1 MADPILSIRNLVV
14 EGENRDGRTTILKS
28 VDLTLARGEI
38 VGLVGESGSG
48 KSTLGLSAL
57 GYVRT
62 GCTICE
68 GTIEFDGTSLLNL
81 PKAQLRKLRGHRIAY
96 VAQSAAAYFNPG
108 FRLIDQTIET
118 AVMQGIFDRR
128 AAEAAAIALYRALQL
143 PDPEYIGKAYPHQV
157 SGGQLQRI
165 MTAMAMIS
173 RPDVIVFDEPT
184 TALDCTTQVEVL
196 GAIRNVVRE
205 RQTAA
210 LFISHDLPVVA
221 QMADRMAIMRR
232 GAIIEEGPTSTILDA
247 PKEDYTRSL
256 WSVREI
262 EPPMREATSAPLL
275 CVRGVTAGYAAGYNI
290 LESIDLE
297 LPHGQTLAIVGE
309 SGSGKSTLARTI
321 VGLLPRCD
329 GTIQFD
335 SHTLPRALKDRKHE
349 DLRAIQLIHQSA
361 DTSLNPRHRVCEL
374 IGHPLTH
381 FRGLRGKA
389 VKVRVAE
396 VLKMMEL
403 DTSLLNRYPSELSGG
418 QKQRVAIAR
427 ALVAEPRLIIC
438 DEITSALD
446 QLVQEE
452 ILKVLTRL
460 QQELKL
466 TILFITH
473 DLTAVRAIADQV
485 VVMQQGRIIESGT
498 RCEVLD
504 HPREAYTRSLLASAP
519 AMTPNWLDNSLKRFA
534 DAI

>member
-1 MADPILSIRNLVV
+1 MVNPILSIRNLVI
-14 EGENRDGRTTILKS
+14 EGENRDGRTTILKGI
-28 VDLTLARGEI
+28 DLTLARGEI
-38 VGLVGESGSG
+38 MGLVGESGSG

-57 GYVRT
+57 GYVRS

-68 GTIEFDGTSLLNL
+68 GRIEFDGTSLLDL
-81 PKAQLRKLRGHRIAY
+81 PKSQLRKLRGHRIAY

-118 AVMQGIFDRR
+118 AVMQGISDRNT
-128 AAEAAAIALYRALQL
+128 AKAAAIALYRALQL
-143 PDPEYIGKAYPHQV
+143 PDPEHIGNAYPHQV

-165 MTAMAMIS
+165 MTAMAMIN
-173 RPDVIVFDEPT
+173 RPDVIIFDEPT

-196 GAIRNVVRE
+196 GAIRNVGRE

-221 QMADRMAIMRR
+221 QMADHIAIMRS
-232 GAIIEEGPTSTILDA
+232 GEVIEEGSTSAILDA
-247 PKEDYTRSL
+247 PKQDYTRSL
-256 WSVREI
+256 WSVRQI
-262 EPPMREATSAPLL
+262 EPPFREAEAPLL
-275 CVRGVTAGYAAGYNI
+275 SIRGLTAGYVAGNDI
-290 LESIDLE
+290 LDSIDLE

-321 VGLLPRCD
+321 VGLLPRCN
-329 GTIQFD
+329 GTIKFD
-335 SHTLPRALKDRKHE
+335 DHILPRTLKERKRD

-361 DTSLNPRHRVCEL
+361 DTSLNPRQRVCEL

-389 VKVRVAE
+389 LKDRVAE

-403 DTSLLNRYPSELSGG
+403 DTALLNRYPGELSGG

-438 DEITSALD
+438 DGITSALD

-473 DLTAVRAIADQV
+473 DLTTVRAIADQV
-485 VVMQQGRIIESGT
+485 VIMQNGRIVESGT
-498 RCEVLD
+498 RAQVLD
-504 HPREAYTRSLLASAP
+504 HPRAAYTRNLVASAP
-519 AMTPNWLDNSLKRFA
+519 AMTHNWLDNSLKRFA

>member
-1 MADPILSIRNLVV
+1 MVDPILSIRNLVV
-14 EGENRDGRTTILKS
+14 EGENHNGRTTILKGT
-28 VDLTLARGEI
+28 DLTLARGEI

-57 GYVRT
+57 GYVKS
-62 GCTICE
+62 GCTISE
-68 GTIEFDGTSLLNL
+68 GSIEFDGTSLLDL
-81 PKAQLRKLRGHRIAY
+81 PKSQLRKLRGHRIAY

-118 AVMQGIFDRR
+118 AVIKGISDRNT
-128 AAEAAAIALYRALQL
+128 AKAAAIALYRALQL
-143 PDPEYIGKAYPHQV
+143 PDPEHIGNAYPHQV

-165 MTAMAMIS
+165 MTSMAMIS
-173 RPDVIVFDEPT
+173 RPDVIIFDEPT

-221 QMADRMAIMRR
+221 QMADRIAIMRS
-232 GAIIEEGPTSTILDA
+232 GKIIEEGSTSSILDA
-247 PKEDYTRSL
+247 PKQDYTRSL
-256 WSVREI
+256 WSVRQI
-262 EPPMREATSAPLL
+262 EPPLREAEAPLL
-275 CVRGVTAGYAAGYNI
+275 SVRNLTAGYVAENNI
-290 LESIDLE
+290 LESIDLDV
-297 LPHGQTLAIVGE
+297 PHGQTLAIVGE

-329 GTIQFD
+329 GRIKFD
-335 SHTLPRALKDRKHE
+335 DQILPRTLRERKRE

-361 DTSLNPRHRVCEL
+361 DTSLNPRQRVCEL

-389 VKVRVAE
+389 LKDRVGE

-403 DTSLLNRYPSELSGG
+403 DTTLLKRYPGELSGG

-452 ILKVLTRL
+452 ILKVLIRL
-460 QQELKL
+460 QRELKL

-473 DLTAVRAIADQV
+473 DLTTVRAVADQV
-485 VVMQQGRIIESGT
+485 VVMQDGRIEESGT
-498 RCEVLD
+498 RAQVLD
-504 HPREAYTRSLLASAP
+504 HPRAAYTRNLIASAP
-519 AMTPNWLDNSLKRFA
+519 AMTHNWLDNSLKRFA
-534 DAI
+534 DSI